1 MTNPSVWVALIAI
14 LSLLAGL
21 VIWGVFGSVVTS
33 VSATGTVVEAAK
45 IPGSAKV
52 QATDPKV
59 AVCFLSADDV
69 VNVDSSD
76 MADVG
81 GELMRVADISPI
93 PTSPDEWDEALGSV
107 YLADALFKDGW
118 AYAVVLDGDASRF
131 EEGIPLYV
139 NITTQRI
146 PPITLILEKRG

>member
-69 VNVDSSD
+69 VNV
-76 MADVG
+76 
-81 GELMRVADISPI
+81 
-93 PTSPDEWDEALGSV
+93 
-107 YLADALFKDGW
+107 
-118 AYAVVLDGDASRF
+118 
-131 EEGIPLYV
+131 
-139 NITTQRI
+139 I
-146 PPITLILEKRG
+146 PPIWPTWAAS

>member
-1 MTNPSVWVALIAI
+1 
-14 LSLLAGL
+14 
-21 VIWGVFGSVVTS
+21 
-33 VSATGTVVEAAK
+33 
-45 IPGSAKV
+45 
-52 QATDPKV
+52 
-59 AVCFLSADDV
+59 
-69 VNVDSSD
+69 

-93 PTSPDEWDEALGSV
+93 PTSPDELDEALGSV